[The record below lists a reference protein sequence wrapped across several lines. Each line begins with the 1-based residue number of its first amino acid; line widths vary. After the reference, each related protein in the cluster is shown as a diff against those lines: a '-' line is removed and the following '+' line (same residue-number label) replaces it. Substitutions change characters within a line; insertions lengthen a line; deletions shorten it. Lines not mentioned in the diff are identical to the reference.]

1 MSSRV
6 LIVDDHPGFR
16 AWVRSMLEEDGIQVV
31 GEASTGED
39 AVIAVEA
46 LHPDLVLLDIQLP
59 DTSGFEV
66 AERLSTDPAVVV
78 LTSSRAAGDYRRRLA
93 RSSAAGFISKADL
106 TGVGLASFVGRG
118 GP

>member
-1 MSSRV
+1 MPPRV

-16 AWVRSMLEEDGIQVV
+16 TWVRSMLEEDGIQVV
-31 GEASTGED
+31 GEAGTGAD
-39 AVIAVEA
+39 AVRAVGS
-46 LHPDLVLLDIQLP
+46 LHPDLVLVDVQLP

-66 AERLSTDPAVVV
+66 AERLSGDPTVVV

-93 RSSAAGFISKADL
+93 STSAAGFLAKSDL
-106 TGVGLASFVGRG
+106 TGARLASFVTGG